1 MSDLEEIM
9 RKIHVLFAKCEPY
22 GSKEENKIIV
32 PKKEVFRLLEQ
43 LNYAIAEIQNAYECT
58 VESRERGIKD
68 YVRRGEDIV
77 KSAKKEADDVYAA
90 SMVYMDDMIYE
101 LADLMTAMRQRLKDD
116 YSRFE
121 KRMEEQE
128 QLLAENQMEVREQL
142 RAMAEGEKYIRVIR
156 RENARLERAASLR
169 AALHGGDEYEED
181 AEEVYDDYDD
191 YDEEYDEEEVDSA
204 EAEDEEAAG
213 EATNKSYGKS
223 NGQKKRDG
231 KVAPEGTE
239 DNAERAEEDDGD
251 SAKGAG
257 TGKKKA
263 GTPPMKR
270 PSPKNRKKRRPAPNL
285 EEEWE
290 EERTEKKVRNIGAAV
305 YQEVGQAYD
314 APTKK
319 VSYEVRVNQAYFDQ
333 LEASVD
339 LDAEYYQWMEE
350 QEAAKNGEVAVTQ
363 ESSQKADAK
372 GKNRR
377 KFGKKR

>member
-77 KSAKKEADDVYAA
+77 KSAQKEADDVYAA

-101 LADLMTAMRQRLKDD
+101 IADLMTAVRQGLKDD
-116 YSRFE
+116 YARFIQRIE
-121 KRMEEQE
+121 TQE
-128 QLLAENQMEVREQL
+128 QLLAENQTEVREQL
-142 RAMAEGEKYIRVIR
+142 RAMAEGEKYMRVIR
-156 RENARLERAASLR
+156 HENARLERVASLR
-169 AALHGGDEYEED
+169 GAFYGEYEDDEEYEGYEDEED
-181 AEEVYDDYDD
+181 A
-191 YDEEYDEEEVDSA
+191 EYDEEEV
-204 EAEDEEAAG
+204 ELAEDQEAA
-213 EATNKSYGKS
+213 EKSQEKAGS
-223 NGQKKRDG
+223 QKKNKRNAAAESDS
-231 KVAPEGTE
+231 E
-239 DNAERAEEDDGD
+239 DAEQAEEDEAASANEAD
-251 SAKGAG
+251 S
-257 TGKKKA
+257 GKKKA
-263 GTPPMKR
+263 GTPSVKR
-270 PSPKNRKKRRPAPNL
+270 PSPKNRKKRRPVPNL

-290 EERTEKKVRNIGAAV
+290 EERGGKKVRNIGTAV
-305 YQEVGQAYD
+305 YQDVGQAYD
-314 APTKK
+314 APAKK

-350 QEAAKNGEVAVTQ
+350 QEAAKNGEAAATQ
-363 ESSQKADAK
+363 EAEPNAEAK
-372 GKNRR
+372 GKSRR